1 MTPNIDPP
9 PVTASSTTAG
19 CKCRVR
25 LCRIGPD
32 GHATPL
38 EICGGA
44 ADTVGVTLNNPKV
57 LRRSTLVRIGA
68 LSSVA
73 ALVALLGPS
82 LPAAAQAGQPGT
94 RVVVR
99 LISDANSTVKA
110 QDSEQS
116 GSQVSQVYSG
126 AITGYAAT
134 VPAAELGRLARDPAV
149 LSIEPDTTLRTS
161 DTQTPAPWPLDRI
174 DQAALPLDSSYTYPI
189 AGQGVSAYVIDTGLN
204 ATHTEFTGRVRPG
217 FGSVSTFDANG
228 TVTATDTSTGDCEG
242 HGTHVAGELGGR
254 TYGVAKAVTLVPV
267 RVLDCAGGG
276 ALSDV
281 LAGIDWII
289 TDHQAGQ
296 PAVANL
302 SLGGPVSPALDAAV
316 QAMVNDGVSVAVAA
330 GNSAVDACS
339 QSPSRAPAAL
349 TVAAADITDTKA
361 PFSNDGTCV
370 DLFAPGVN
378 AVSAWIGSNTAT
390 SALSGTSMAA
400 PLVAG
405 TAAVVLAQDFTLTP
419 DQVAARIVAGATPNG
434 IRGSMRAGTPN
445 RELRMVALPRAPA
458 PAGVDVFYAL
468 VLRR

>member
-1 MTPNIDPP
+1 MC
-9 PVTASSTTAG
+9 A
-19 CKCRVR
+19 R
-25 LCRIGPD
+25 
-32 GHATPL
+32 
-38 EICGGA
+38 A
-44 ADTVGVTLNNPKV
+44 ADTTSVTLRKARV
-57 LRRSTLVRIGA
+57 LRRNTLVRIGA
-68 LSSVA
+68 LSSAA

-99 LISDANSTVKA
+99 LVSDANPTVKA
-110 QDSEQS
+110 QDSQQS
-116 GSQVSQVYSG
+116 GSQVTQVYDG

-161 DTQTPAPWPLDRI
+161 DTQNSAPWPLDRI

-228 TVTATDTSTGDCEG
+228 AVTGTDTSTGDCDG

-289 TDHQAGQ
+289 ADHQAGQ

-302 SLGGPVSPALDAAV
+302 SLGGPPSPALDAAV
-316 QAMVNDGVSVAVAA
+316 QAMVNDGISVAVAA

-361 PFSNDGTCV
+361 SFSNDGTCV

-390 SALSGTSMAA
+390 RALSGTSMAA

-419 DQVAARIVAGATPNG
+419 DQVAARIVAAATPNG
-434 IRGSMRAGTPN
+434 ILGLLRAGTPN